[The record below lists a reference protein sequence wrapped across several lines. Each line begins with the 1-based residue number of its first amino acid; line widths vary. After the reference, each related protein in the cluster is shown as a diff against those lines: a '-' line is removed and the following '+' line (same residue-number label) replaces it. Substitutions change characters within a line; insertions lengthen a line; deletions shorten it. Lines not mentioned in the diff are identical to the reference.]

1 MLDWPIDLWRLAR
14 GTGPLLRLQSIAHS
28 QSKRSGENPLSHS
41 ISEFLHR
48 IDHALQEACAI
59 FERFTPGK
67 VATEYKTG
75 SDPVTEA
82 DRQLDAALRKTLLRD
97 GEGWL
102 SEESVDDASRL
113 DKKYVWI
120 VDPLDGTREFVTGI
134 PEFCASIGLV
144 EDGRPIAG
152 GICNPAT
159 QEFFLGS
166 IEGGLTYNGK
176 PKKASERVGLQGA
189 TVLASRS
196 EVKRGEWKQFED
208 APFKVTSMGSVAYK
222 LARVAAGLDDA
233 TFTLTPKNEWDIAAG
248 IALVLSGGGFAR
260 PLHRG
265 DFIFNQRSPLLP
277 GLIACGAGLR
287 EPLTEFLAGRGQ
299 IQIG

>member
-1 MLDWPIDLWRLAR
+1 MGD
-14 GTGPLLRLQSIAHS
+14 
-28 QSKRSGENPLSHS
+28 
-41 ISEFLHR
+41 FLGR
-48 IDHALQEACAI
+48 IDTALHQARDV
-59 FERFTPGK
+59 FERFIPGK
-67 VATEYKTG
+67 VTTEYKSG

-82 DRQLDAALRKTLLRD
+82 DRQLDTVLRNALLRD

-102 SEESVDDASRL
+102 SEESVDDPSRL
-113 DKKYVWI
+113 DKQYVWI

-144 EDGRPIAG
+144 KDGEPVAG

-159 QEFFLGS
+159 GEFFLGS
-166 IEGGLTYNGK
+166 IEGGLRYNRT
-176 PKKASERVGLQGA
+176 PKHASSRTKLQGA
-189 TVLASRS
+189 KVLASRS

-208 APFKVTSMGSVAYK
+208 APFKITPMGSVAYK

-260 PLHRG
+260 PLHQDQFR
-265 DFIFNQRSPLLP
+265 FNQRSPLLP

-287 EPLTEFLAGRGQ
+287 EPLTEFLASRDQ
-299 IQIG
+299 LQIG

>member
-1 MLDWPIDLWRLAR
+1 MLDVNRTSSGLDGLSSQQRRERFLNSINDFLAR
-14 GTGPLLRLQSIAHS
+14 IATALE
-28 QSKRSGENPLSHS
+28 QA
-41 ISEFLHR
+41 R
-48 IDHALQEACAI
+48 II
-59 FERFTPGK
+59 FDRFTPGK

-75 SDPVTEA
+75 TDPVTEA
-82 DRQLDAALRKTLLRD
+82 DRQLDAALRRALLRD

-102 SEESVDDASRL
+102 SEESVDDPSRL
-113 DKKYVWI
+113 DKEYVWI

-144 EDGRPIAG
+144 KGGQPIAG

-159 QEFFLGS
+159 GEFFLGS
-166 IEGGLTYNGK
+166 IEHGLTYNGI
-176 PKKASERVGLQGA
+176 PKKASGRNKLEGA

-196 EVKRGEWKQFED
+196 EVKRGEWRQFEG
-208 APFKVTSMGSVAYK
+208 APFKITAMGSVAYK

-260 PLHRG
+260 PLHQNH
-265 DFIFNQRSPLLP
+265 FLFNQHSPLLP
-277 GLIACGAGLR
+277 GLIACGAGLGQ
-287 EPLTEFLAGRGQ
+287 PLTEFLGSREQLQVG
-299 IQIG
+299 

>member
-1 MLDWPIDLWRLAR
+1 MRDTSDPRIRSRDDCRSSRHTRADLN
-14 GTGPLLRLQSIAHS
+14 LRIGFGGKHLNQHIADF
-28 QSKRSGENPLSHS
+28 LS
-41 ISEFLHR
+41 R
-48 IDHALQEACAI
+48 IDTALHEANGI
-59 FERFTPGK
+59 FQLFTPGK
-67 VATEYKTG
+67 VATEYKSG

-82 DRQLDAALRKTLLRD
+82 DRQLDTALRKVLLRE

-113 DKKYVWI
+113 GKQYVWI

-134 PEFCASIGLV
+134 PEFCTSIGLV
-144 EDGRPIAG
+144 KDGQPIAG

-159 QEFFLGS
+159 GEFFLGS
-166 IEGGLTYNGK
+166 IEGGLNYNGK
-176 PKKASERVGLQGA
+176 PKVASSRMELRSA
-189 TVLASRS
+189 SVLASRS

-208 APFKVTSMGSVAYK
+208 APFKITPVGSVAYK

-248 IALVLSGGGFAR
+248 IALILSAGGFAR
-260 PLHRG
+260 PLHQEG
-265 DFIFNQRSPLLP
+265 FVFNQLSPLLP

-287 EPLTEFLAGRGQ
+287 GPLTEFLAGRDQ
-299 IQIG
+299 LLMR